1 MSKIIFMTFV
11 KIISNQSLLDV
22 IEYIR
27 YLSSPEYVQ
36 ITNNT
41 KSFFKL
47 LLLLDLFA
55 FVKPFCYLEDLTF
68 KNVLLIRLFQRK

>member
-1 MSKIIFMTFV
+1 MTFV

-55 FVKPFCYLEDLTF
+55 SVKPFCYLEDLTF